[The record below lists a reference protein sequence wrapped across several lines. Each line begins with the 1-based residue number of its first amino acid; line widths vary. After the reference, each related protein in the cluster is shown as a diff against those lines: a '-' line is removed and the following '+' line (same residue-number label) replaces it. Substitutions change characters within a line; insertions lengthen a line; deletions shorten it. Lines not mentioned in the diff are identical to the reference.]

1 MKIHQF
7 FFKTKQKTEG
17 LQSPFCDSS
26 QRTDNSDQK
35 LLARKTGVGAQEVRK
50 LSRATWGT
58 GGEAH
63 LISST
68 CCFDHYEPVT
78 KLKNTHLSSRSASRS
93 RSELSN

>member
-1 MKIHQF
+1 MKIHQL
-7 FFKTKQKTEG
+7 FFKTNQKTEG
-17 LQSPFCDSS
+17 LQDLFWDSS
-26 QRTDNSDQK
+26 ERTVNSDQK
-35 LLARKTGVGAQEVRK
+35 LLARKTGAGAQEVRK

-58 GGEAH
+58 GREAH

-78 KLKNTHLSSRSASRS
+78 KLKNTHLSSRVASRS

>member
-7 FFKTKQKTEG
+7 FFKIKQKTEG
-17 LQSPFCDSS
+17 LQSPFWDSS

-35 LLARKTGVGAQEVRK
+35 LLATKNGVGAQEVRK
-50 LSRATWGT
+50 LSRATWDT
-58 GGEAH
+58 GREAH

-68 CCFDHYEPVT
+68 CCFDHCEPVT
-78 KLKNTHLSSRSASRS
+78 KLKGAHLSSRVASRS